1 MIRGSSRA
9 IPLLTASLFVA
20 CGGEGSTAPP
30 PGPEATI
37 SLVAETYLNEA
48 LDIMQA
54 HSINRYEIDWPTFR
68 ERTFLSAG
76 GAQAVEDTYDAIRFA
91 LEMIQDNH
99 SRFVPK
105 GSSEDE
111 LDPPS
116 PSASLVGGR
125 IGYLLIP
132 GGAPNASDAQG
143 LIEGLDTL
151 GVCGWVVDLRG
162 NTGGNMWPMIAGVGP
177 IVGEGILGFFVDPD
191 SVVLTW
197 TYEGGASRLNGGV
210 ISQVLDPY
218 SLLAPDPPVAVLTD
232 YLTISSGEATAIAF
246 RGRPNSRS
254 FGQPSRGLSTANTAF
269 HLSDGSKLILTVST
283 MANRTGRLYGT
294 ALIPDSLVTTRY
306 PTPTRDPLKD
316 RPLAAGMEWVRS
328 QPACDTS

>member
-111 LDPPS
+111 LDPPL
-116 PSASLVGGR
+116 ALR
-125 IGYLLIP
+125 QP
-132 GGAPNASDAQG
+132 GWGTYRLP
-143 LIEGLDTL
+143 LDTGRCTECQRCPRPDRRL
-151 GVCGWVVDLRG
+151 GYARSVWLGCG
-162 NTGGNMWPMIAGVGP
+162 
-177 IVGEGILGFFVDPD
+177 
-191 SVVLTW
+191 
-197 TYEGGASRLNGGV
+197 
-210 ISQVLDPY
+210 SQ
-218 SLLAPDPPVAVLTD
+218 
-232 YLTISSGEATAIAF
+232 G
-246 RGRPNSRS
+246 
-254 FGQPSRGLSTANTAF
+254 
-269 HLSDGSKLILTVST
+269 
-283 MANRTGRLYGT
+283 
-294 ALIPDSLVTTRY
+294 
-306 PTPTRDPLKD
+306 
-316 RPLAAGMEWVRS
+316 
-328 QPACDTS
+328 